1 MGKSGGRLDAP
12 AMNRYYHGHRTRYS
26 LSHFARSILSAR
38 FLLALSALVASPLL
52 AQTSYTFTD
61 LGINSDGSAVNLTGQ
76 VAGVL
81 NGEAALSGPEGGTF
95 SPVLNSESFAT
106 GVNDA
111 GQVSGSLGEIAAP
124 QQAFFVGSSGS
135 VTLFGNLPGGS
146 YTAAWGINNLGQVVG
161 EAGVTGGVTHAF
173 VSGPNGGALT
183 DLGTFGGTDSYGRAV
198 NDLGQVAGYSQL
210 SDPMGST
217 VYRAFLSGVSNDLG
231 ALGGSG
237 ASSWGYGVNNLGQV
251 TGMSD
256 VLPGNPFSFPRHAF
270 LTAPG
275 GGAMMDLGA
284 LGSGMYAQGEA
295 VNNNGTVVGQ
305 SLSSSGA
312 LVGFVYTASG
322 GMQDLNDLIPS
333 GTGMTIDVADGINDL
348 GQITGGAIDSMG
360 RDHAFLLTPI
370 EAVPEPATWLVG
382 GLPLLVLV
390 RKRRSL

>member
-1 MGKSGGRLDAP
+1 M
-12 AMNRYYHGHRTRYS
+12 
-26 LSHFARSILSAR
+26 
-38 FLLALSALVASPLL
+38 ASPLL

-61 LGINSDGSAVNLTGQ
+61 LGINGSGSAVNLTGQ
-76 VAGVL
+76 VAGAL
-81 NGEAALSGPEGGTF
+81 NGEAALSGPDGGT
-95 SPVLNSESFAT
+95 LNPLLTSQSFAT

-111 GQVSGSLGEIAAP
+111 GQVAGSSGDPSSP
-124 QQAFFVGSSGS
+124 QQAFFVASSGS
-135 VTLFGNLPGGS
+135 VTFFGNLPGGS
-146 YTAAWGINNLGQVVG
+146 STGAWGINNLGQVVG
-161 EAGVTGGVTHAF
+161 DAGVTGGATHAF

-183 DLGTFGGTDSYGRAV
+183 DLGTFGGTDSSGRAV
-198 NDLGQVAGYSQL
+198 NDLGQVAGYSQT
-210 SDPMGST
+210 SDPMGLNT

-256 VLPGNPFSFPRHAF
+256 LLPGNPFSFPRHAF

-275 GGAMMDLGA
+275 GGPMMDLGA

-295 VNNNGTVVGQ
+295 VNNSGTVVGQ

-333 GTGMTIDVADGINDL
+333 GTGLVIDVADGINDL
-348 GQITGGAIDSMG
+348 GQITGEAIDSMG
-360 RDHAFLLTPI
+360 RDYAFLLTPI

-382 GLPLLVLV
+382 GLALLVLV